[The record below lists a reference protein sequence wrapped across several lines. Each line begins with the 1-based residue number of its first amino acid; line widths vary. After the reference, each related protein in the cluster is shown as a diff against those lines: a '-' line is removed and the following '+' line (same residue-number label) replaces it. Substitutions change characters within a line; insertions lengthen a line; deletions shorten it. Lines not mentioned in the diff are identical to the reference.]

1 VLQAQE
7 IWCGSPSGLAG
18 AATEGSLMQHGHR
31 QNVAVVDDDD
41 AVRDSLRF
49 LLEAAGYDVLTFGSA
64 GEFLSSAEIGTL
76 ACVLVDQHMPQVTG
90 LELVARLRTTWPE
103 LPVALMT
110 GSPSAELT
118 RRAFEL
124 GVTDMLEKPLQEQG
138 LLQFVEQAAA

>member
-1 VLQAQE
+1 
-7 IWCGSPSGLAG
+7 
-18 AATEGSLMQHGHR
+18 MHDGHR

-49 LLEAAGYDVLTFGSA
+49 LLEAVGYDVLTFGSA
-64 GEFLSSAEIGTL
+64 GEFLSFTDVGEL
-76 ACVLVDQHMPQVTG
+76 ACVLIDQHMPQVTG
-90 LELVARLRTTWPE
+90 LELVARIRATRPE

-110 GSPSAELT
+110 GSPSAEPT

-138 LLQFVEQAAA
+138 LLQFVERAAG

>member
-1 VLQAQE
+1 
-7 IWCGSPSGLAG
+7 
-18 AATEGSLMQHGHR
+18 MQDASR

-49 LLEAAGYDVLTFGSA
+49 LLEAAGYDVLTFSSA
-64 GEFLSSAEIGTL
+64 GEFLSSPDVGEL

-90 LELVARLRTTWPE
+90 LEFVAQIRLTRPE
-103 LPVALMT
+103 LHVALMT

-138 LLQFVEQAAA
+138 LLQFVERAAR

>member
-1 VLQAQE
+1 
-7 IWCGSPSGLAG
+7 
-18 AATEGSLMQHGHR
+18 MQDGRRLH
-31 QNVAVVDDDD
+31 VAVVDDDD

-49 LLEAAGYDVLTFGSA
+49 LLEAAGYGVLTFGSA
-64 GEFLSSAEIGTL
+64 GEFLSSADASRL

-90 LELVARLRTTWPE
+90 LELVARLRETWPE

-118 RRAFEL
+118 RRALEL

-138 LLQFVEQAAA
+138 LLQFVAHAAT